1 MNTQSTKKTSGLK
14 AGLKT
19 LLIVSGTLLIPFYA
33 IYLNTG
39 VEDKKEILK
48 SSKPVAKVIEIQ
60 KSKVEPIIVESKVKV
75 KKTVLPE
82 IINLDEETFDVVY
95 KYHRDNFGEGSL
107 FTWQGGEYVV
117 DTYIEEIPAS
127 KYDELHFADAFKQA
141 REDNGAC
148 SEFNWRG
155 NKFSSCKYGE
165 TLESITTTNKEN
177 IDENPEEKVE
187 DEEQILANK

>member
-1 MNTQSTKKTSGLK
+1 MNTQSTKKKSGLK
-14 AGLKT
+14 EGLKT
-19 LLIVSGTLLIPFYA
+19 LLVVSGTLLIPFYA

-39 VEDKKEILK
+39 VEDKKELLK
-48 SSKPVAKVIEIQ
+48 SSKPVAKVIEFQ
-60 KSKVEPIIVESKVKV
+60 KSKVEPIIIETKVEVE
-75 KKTVLPE
+75 KTVLPE

-117 DTYIEEIPAS
+117 DTYIEVIPAS
-127 KYDELHFADAFKQA
+127 KYDELHFADAFKLA

-155 NKFSSCKYGE
+155 NKYSSCKYGE
-165 TLESITTTNKEN
+165 TLESIALVNEKQTN
-177 IDENPEEKVE
+177 ENPVE
-187 DEEQILANK
+187 IVNNEEQILANK